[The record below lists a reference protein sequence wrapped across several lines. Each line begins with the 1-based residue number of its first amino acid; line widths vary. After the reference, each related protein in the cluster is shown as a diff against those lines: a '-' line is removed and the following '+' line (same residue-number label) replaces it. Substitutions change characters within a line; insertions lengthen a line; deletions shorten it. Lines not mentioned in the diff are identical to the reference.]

1 MEKTKKIFK
10 TEFQQMLEITKS
22 NYKFYFKDWNRKQFR
37 AYKKRLKQDLNNNAL
52 VFSKYYKPVKSS
64 IYNEINMPIQGS
76 KSNRYWNNR
85 S

>member
-1 MEKTKKIFK
+1 MFK
-10 TEFQQMLEITKS
+10 NFKNLQIEITKS

-52 VFSKYYKPVKSS
+52 VFSKYYKPVKSA
-64 IYNEINMPIQGS
+64 IYNEINMSIQGS